1 MNIDLLIK
9 MTNEIGDFFKGAEV
23 NDAKAAA
30 QDVANHLRRY
40 WDPRMRVQMLKYYE
54 ERQGA
59 GLTDL
64 ARNAV
69 ALLYAASKA
78 PAASPGAAA
87 AAPSGSAAAP
97 AGQAAAAPPAASAAA
112 PAAAPAKGA
121 GT

>member
-9 MTNEIGDFFKGAEV
+9 MTNEIGDFFTGADS
-23 NDAKAAA
+23 NDPQAAA
-30 QDVANHLRRY
+30 RDVANHIKRY
-40 WDPRMRVQMLKYYE
+40 WAPRMRAQMLKYYE

-64 ARNAV
+64 GKNAV

-78 PAASPGAAA
+78 PTASPGAPAA
-87 AAPSGSAAAP
+87 AAPASP
-97 AGQAAAAPPAASAAA
+97 APPT
-112 PAAAPAKGA
+112 PTAKGA